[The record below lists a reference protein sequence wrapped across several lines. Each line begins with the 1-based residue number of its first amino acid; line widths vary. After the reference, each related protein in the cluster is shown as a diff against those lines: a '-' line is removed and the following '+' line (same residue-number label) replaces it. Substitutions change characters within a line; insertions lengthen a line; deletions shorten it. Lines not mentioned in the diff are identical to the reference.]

1 MSLFTKS
8 QNEEIESLKINSEK
22 LLKLLNYHCTISNTH
37 LSKVNLNNNY
47 VDLKKKI
54 WLKKINREDIQSK
67 NYDIDILK
75 YNKSKDKIEIIDYD
89 IPDIN
94 IENYKNLDLYY
105 FYEKEYNIINFI
117 KLKINSIKN
126 SIENHTLLEN
136 THLDKDILEGKKQ
149 LEFYDNKILSLNEEL
164 NKLTELNLY
173 IDKILEL
180 FKLELEK
187 YTFLFNFH
195 TNEYKSHYQ

>member
-1 MSLFTKS
+1 MALFTEI
-8 QNEEIESLKINSEK
+8 QNDKIKVIKRNSDE
-22 LLKLLNYHCTISNTH
+22 LLNLVNEHCTLLNTH
-37 LSKVNLNNNY
+37 LSKVNLNNNNI
-47 VDLKKKI
+47 DLKKNMV
-54 WLKKINREDIQSK
+54 KKINREDIQSK

-75 YNKSKDKIEIIDYD
+75 FDYTEDKIEIIDTI

-94 IENYKNLDLYY
+94 IEKYKNLDVYY
-105 FYEKEYNIINFI
+105 FYEKEYIIINSI